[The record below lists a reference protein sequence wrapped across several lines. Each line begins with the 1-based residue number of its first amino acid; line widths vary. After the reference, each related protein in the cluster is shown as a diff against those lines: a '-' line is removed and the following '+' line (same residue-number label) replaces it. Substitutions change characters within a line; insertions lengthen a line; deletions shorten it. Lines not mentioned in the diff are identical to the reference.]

1 MFCCCASQT
10 KNVLNT
16 FVSHELSH
24 ENGPISIGI
33 KRVHGII
40 SFLSQL
46 SKINRDGEATLKVC
60 VCVCVCVC
68 VRASVGGGGGWGE
81 S

>member
-10 KNVLNT
+10 KNVLNI

-60 VCVCVCVC
+60 VCVCV
-68 VRASVGGGGGWGE
+68 RASVGGGGWGE